1 MLRPLKQYGL
11 ATTIQRDLKTVS
23 FLDITY
29 DLQNN
34 VYKPCRK
41 ANKKP
46 VYKNKNSNH
55 PASILKQLTKSTEKR
70 LSETSS
76 KDISDK
82 SLKSYQDA
90 LC

>member
-1 MLRPLKQYGL
+1 MFCNRLILDEWSWNFSRNFKTNGRKKKKTNQMLRPLKQYGL

-55 PASILKQLTKSTEKR
+55 PASILK
-70 LSETSS
+70 
-76 KDISDK
+76 
-82 SLKSYQDA
+82 
-90 LC
+90 